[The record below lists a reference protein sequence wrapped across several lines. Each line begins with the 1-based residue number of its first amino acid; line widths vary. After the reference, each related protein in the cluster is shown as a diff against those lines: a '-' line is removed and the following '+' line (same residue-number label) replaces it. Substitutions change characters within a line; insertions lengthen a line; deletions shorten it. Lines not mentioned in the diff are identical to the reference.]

1 MTSAGPVIELRD
13 VGHDFDGVPVL
24 NGLNLRLSERRI
36 AIIGDNGSGKS
47 TLARMLNALLLPRRG
62 EVLVDGVSTR
72 KDAKAARVA
81 VGLVFQNPEHQI
93 VMPTVEEDL
102 AFGPRNLNLPREEIA
117 ARLDALL
124 PRYGLIDKRQQSAH
138 LLSGGEKKLLSI
150 LSVLIMRP
158 RTIVFDEPMT
168 SLDRRNRARIAR
180 VMAGLP
186 QQLITITH
194 DLDLIADYDRAIL
207 LAGGEV
213 AMDGAPGQVIA
224 RYTQAD
230 ETV

>member
-1 MTSAGPVIELRD
+1 MSDIPVIELRS
-13 VGHDFDGVPVL
+13 VSHDFDGVPVL
-24 NGLNLRLSERRI
+24 RGVDLRLSERRI

-47 TLARMLNALLLPRRG
+47 TLARMLNGLLLPREG
-62 EVLVDGVSTR
+62 QVLVDGVSTH
-72 KDAKAARVA
+72 KDAKAARAA

-117 ARLDALL
+117 ARMDDLL
-124 PRYGLIDKRQQSAH
+124 PRHGLDDKRQRPAH

-150 LSVLIMRP
+150 LSVVIMRP

-168 SLDRRNRARIAR
+168 SLDRRNRARIAQ
-180 VMAGLP
+180 VMAQLP
-186 QQLITITH
+186 HQLITITH
-194 DLDLIADYDRAIL
+194 DLDLIADYDRAL
-207 LAGGEV
+207 LMAGGQVV
-213 AMDGAPGQVIA
+213 ADGPPAAVIA

>member
-1 MTSAGPVIELRD
+1 MSSAAPVIEVCD

-24 NGLNLRLSERRI
+24 RGVSLRLAEPRI

-47 TLARMLNALLLPRRG
+47 TLARMLNGLLLPRDG
-62 EVLVDGVSTR
+62 EVLIDGVSTR
-72 KDAKAARVA
+72 KDANAARSA

-102 AFGPRNLNLPREEIA
+102 AFGPRNLNLSKAEIA
-117 ARLDALL
+117 ARVDNLL
-124 PRYGLIDKRQQSAH
+124 PRYGLADKRQQAAH
-138 LLSGGEKKLLSI
+138 LLSGGEQKLLSI
-150 LSVLIMRP
+150 LSVMIMRP

-180 VMAGLP
+180 VMAELP

-194 DLDLIADYDRAIL
+194 DLDLVATYDRAIL
-207 LAGGEV
+207 LAGGQV
-213 AMDGAPGQVIA
+213 AADGPPGEVIA
-224 RYTQAD
+224 RYREQD
-230 ETV
+230 EA

>member
-1 MTSAGPVIELRD
+1 MTDARPMIELRD
-13 VGHDFDGVPVL
+13 VSHDFGGVPVL
-24 NGLNLRLSERRI
+24 RGIALRLVERRI

-47 TLARMLNALLLPRRG
+47 TLARMLNGLLVPRSGR
-62 EVLVDGVSTR
+62 VTVDGVSTR
-72 KDAKAARVA
+72 DDPAAARLA

-102 AFGPRNLNLPREEIA
+102 AFGPRNLNLPKAETA
-117 ARLDALL
+117 ARVDDLL
-124 PRYGLIDKRQQSAH
+124 TQYGLAEKRTQPAH

-150 LSVLIMRP
+150 LSVVIMRP

-168 SLDRRNRARIAR
+168 SLDRRNRVRIAR
-180 VMAGLP
+180 VMAELP

-207 LAGGEV
+207 MAGGEV
-213 AMDGAPGQVIA
+213 ISDGAPEQVIS

-230 ETV
+230 EMA

>member
-1 MTSAGPVIELRD
+1 MTDAPVIELRD
-13 VGHDFDGVPVL
+13 VRHDFDGAPVL
-24 NGLNLRLSERRI
+24 RGLNLRLAERRI
-36 AIIGDNGSGKS
+36 GIIGDNGSGKS
-47 TLARMLNALLLPRRG
+47 TLARMLNGLLLPRAG
-62 EVLVDGVSTR
+62 QVLVGGVSTR
-72 KDAKAARVA
+72 KDAKAARAA

-102 AFGPRNLNLPREEIA
+102 AFGPRNLNLPRAEVA
-117 ARLDALL
+117 ARVDDLL
-124 PRYGLIDKRQQSAH
+124 TRYGLADKRTQPAH

-150 LSVLIMRP
+150 LSVVIMRP

-180 VMAGLP
+180 VMTELP
-186 QQLITITH
+186 QQLVTITH

-213 AMDGAPGQVIA
+213 AADGPPGEVIA
-224 RYTQAD
+224 RYEEQS
-230 ETV
+230 EE

>member
-1 MTSAGPVIELRD
+1 
-13 VGHDFDGVPVL
+13 VPVL
-24 NGLNLRLSERRI
+24 RGLSLRLADRRI

-47 TLARMLNALLLPRRG
+47 TLARMLNGLLLPRMG
-62 EVLVDGVSTR
+62 EVLIDGISTS
-72 KDAKAARVA
+72 KDAKAARAA

-102 AFGPRNLNLPREEIA
+102 AFGPRNLNLPRDEVA
-117 ARLDALL
+117 ARVDDLL
-124 PRYGLIDKRQQSAH
+124 TRHGLADKRTQPAH

-150 LSVLIMRP
+150 LSVVIMRP

-180 VMAGLP
+180 VMAELP

-213 AMDGAPGQVIA
+213 VAEGPPGEVIA
-224 RYTQAD
+224 RYEEQD
-230 ETV
+230 EI

>member
-1 MTSAGPVIELRD
+1 MTGARPVIELRG
-13 VGHDFDGVPVL
+13 VSHDFDGTLVL
-24 NGLNLRLSERRI
+24 RGLNLRLAERRI

-47 TLARMLNALLLPRRG
+47 TLARMLNGLLLPRDG
-62 EVLVDGVSTR
+62 EVLIDGVSTR
-72 KDAKAARVA
+72 KDAKAARGA

-102 AFGPRNLNLPREEIA
+102 AFGPRNLDLPKAEIA
-117 ARLDALL
+117 ARMDDLL
-124 PRYGLIDKRQQSAH
+124 PRYGLVDKRQQSAH
-138 LLSGGEKKLLSI
+138 LLSGGEQKLLSI
-150 LSVLIMRP
+150 LSVVIMRP
-158 RTIVFDEPMT
+158 RTIVFDEPMA
-168 SLDRRNRARIAR
+168 SLDRLNRARIAK
-180 VMAGLP
+180 VMAELP

-213 AMDGAPGQVIA
+213 VADGPPVQVVA
-224 RYTQAD
+224 RYTEAD

>member
-1 MTSAGPVIELRD
+1 VTDAPVIELRG
-13 VGHDFDGVPVL
+13 VRHDFDGAPVL
-24 NGLNLRLSERRI
+24 HGLDLRLAERRI

-47 TLARMLNALLLPRRG
+47 TLARMLNGLLLPRAG
-62 EVLVDGVSTR
+62 EVLIDGVSTR
-72 KDAKAARVA
+72 KDAKAARAA

-102 AFGPRNLNLPREEIA
+102 AFGPRNLNLPHEEVA
-117 ARLDALL
+117 ARVDDLL
-124 PRYGLIDKRQQSAH
+124 TRYGLAEKRMQPAH

-150 LSVLIMRP
+150 LSVVIMRP

-180 VMAGLP
+180 VMAELP

-194 DLDLIADYDRAIL
+194 DLDLVADYDRAIL
-207 LAGGEV
+207 IAGGEV
-213 AMDGAPGQVIA
+213 AADGPPQDVIA
-224 RYTQAD
+224 RYAEQD
-230 ETV
+230 EV

>member
-1 MTSAGPVIELRD
+1 MSDMPVIELQA
-13 VGHDFDGVPVL
+13 VSHDFDGVAVL
-24 NGLNLRLSERRI
+24 NGVDLQLSEPRI

-47 TLARMLNALLLPRRG
+47 TLARMLNGLLLPRAG
-62 EVLVDGVSTR
+62 QVLVDGVSTR
-72 KDAKAARVA
+72 DDASAARLA

-102 AFGPRNLNLPREEIA
+102 AFGPRNLNLSKAEIA
-117 ARLDALL
+117 TRMDDLL
-124 PRYGLIDKRQQSAH
+124 PRYGLDDKRQRPAH

-150 LSVLIMRP
+150 LSVVIMRP

-168 SLDRRNRARIAR
+168 SLDRRNRARIAG
-180 VMAGLP
+180 VMAELP

-194 DLDLIADYDRAIL
+194 DLDLVADYDRVIL
-207 LAGGEV
+207 MAGGQVV
-213 AMDGAPGQVIA
+213 ADGPPGAVIA
-224 RYTQAD
+224 QYAKQD

>member
-1 MTSAGPVIELRD
+1 MTDAPVIELRG
-13 VGHDFDGVPVL
+13 VRHDFDGVPVL
-24 NGLNLRLSERRI
+24 RGLNLRLAERRI

-47 TLARMLNALLLPRRG
+47 TLARMLNGLLVPRAG

-72 KDAKAARVA
+72 KDAKAARA
-81 VGLVFQNPEHQI
+81 DVGLVFQNPEHQI

-102 AFGPRNLNLPREEIA
+102 AFGPRNLNLPREEVA
-117 ARLDALL
+117 ERVDDLL
-124 PRYGLIDKRQQSAH
+124 TRYGLADKRNQPAH

-150 LSVLIMRP
+150 LSVVIMRP

-180 VMAGLP
+180 VMADLP

-194 DLDLIADYDRAIL
+194 DLDLIGDYDRAIL

-213 AMDGAPGQVIA
+213 VADGPPGEVIA
-224 RYTQAD
+224 RYEERD
-230 ETV
+230 EA

>member
-1 MTSAGPVIELRD
+1 MTDAPVIELRG
-13 VGHDFDGVPVL
+13 VRHDFDGVTVL
-24 NGLNLRLSERRI
+24 RGLNLRLAERRI

-47 TLARMLNALLLPRRG
+47 TLARMLNGLLVPRAG
-62 EVLVDGVSTR
+62 KVLVDGVSTR
-72 KDAKAARVA
+72 KDAKAARAA

-102 AFGPRNLNLPREEIA
+102 AFGPRNLNLPREEVA
-117 ARLDALL
+117 ARVDDLL
-124 PRYGLIDKRQQSAH
+124 ARYGLADKRTQPAH

-150 LSVLIMRP
+150 LSVVIMRP

-168 SLDRRNRARIAR
+168 SLDRRNRARIAK
-180 VMAGLP
+180 VMAELP
-186 QQLITITH
+186 QQLVTITH

-213 AMDGAPGQVIA
+213 AADGQPDEVIA
-224 RYTQAD
+224 RYEERD
-230 ETV
+230 EA

>member
-1 MTSAGPVIELRD
+1 VTDAPVIELRD
-13 VGHDFDGVPVL
+13 VRHDFDGAPVL
-24 NGLNLRLSERRI
+24 RGVDLGLAERRI

-47 TLARMLNALLLPRRG
+47 TLARMLNGLLVPRSG
-62 EVLVDGVSTR
+62 EVLIDRVSTR
-72 KDAKAARVA
+72 NDAKAARAA

-102 AFGPRNLNLPREEIA
+102 AFGPRNLNLPRAEGA
-117 ARLDALL
+117 ARVDDLL
-124 PRYGLIDKRQQSAH
+124 NRYGLAAKRTQPAH

-150 LSVLIMRP
+150 LSVVIMRP

-180 VMAGLP
+180 VMAELP

-213 AMDGAPGQVIA
+213 VADGPPREVIS
-224 RYTQAD
+224 RYD
-230 ETV
+230 EQDEA

>member
-1 MTSAGPVIELRD
+1 MSDIPVIELR
-13 VGHDFDGVPVL
+13 GLSHDFDGVPVL
-24 NGLNLRLSERRI
+24 RGLNLRLAERRI

-47 TLARMLNALLLPRRG
+47 TLARMLNGLLLPRDG

-72 KDAKAARVA
+72 KDAKAARAA

-102 AFGPRNLNLPREEIA
+102 AFGPRNLNLSKAEIT
-117 ARLDALL
+117 ARMDDLL
-124 PRYGLIDKRQQSAH
+124 PRYGLDDKRQRPAH

-150 LSVLIMRP
+150 LSVVIMRP
-158 RTIVFDEPMT
+158 RTIVLDEPMT

-180 VMAGLP
+180 VMAELP

-194 DLDLIADYDRAIL
+194 DLDLIADYDRVIL
-207 LAGGEV
+207 LSAGKV
-213 AMDGAPGQVIA
+213 AADGPPRAVIA
-224 RYTQAD
+224 QYAQQD

>member
-1 MTSAGPVIELRD
+1 MIELRD
-13 VGHDFDGVPVL
+13 VRHDFDGVPVL
-24 NGLNLRLSERRI
+24 RGLSLRLPERRI

-47 TLARMLNALLLPRRG
+47 TLARMLNGLLLPRTG

-72 KDAKAARVA
+72 QDAAAARAA

-102 AFGPRNLNLPREEIA
+102 AFGPRNLNLPREEVA
-117 ARLDALL
+117 ARVDDLL
-124 PRYGLIDKRQQSAH
+124 TRYGLADKRTQPAH

-150 LSVLIMRP
+150 LSVVIMRP

-168 SLDRRNRARIAR
+168 SLDRRNRGRIAK
-180 VMAGLP
+180 VMADLP

-207 LAGGEV
+207 LTGGEV
-213 AMDGAPGQVIA
+213 SADGPPREVIA
-224 RYTQAD
+224 RYEEQD
-230 ETV
+230 ET

>member
-1 MTSAGPVIELRD
+1 LSGAVPVIEVRD
-13 VGHDFDGVPVL
+13 VRHDFDGVPVL
-24 NGLNLRLSERRI
+24 RGLSLRLADRRI

-47 TLARMLNALLLPRRG
+47 TLARMLNGLLLPRMG
-62 EVLVDGVSTR
+62 EVLIDGISTS
-72 KDAKAARVA
+72 KDAKAARAA
-81 VGLVFQNPEHQI
+81 VGLIFQNPEHQI

-102 AFGPRNLNLPREEIA
+102 AFGPRNLNLPRDEVA
-117 ARLDALL
+117 ARVDHLL
-124 PRYGLIDKRQQSAH
+124 TRHGLADKRTQPAH

-150 LSVLIMRP
+150 LSVVIMRP

-180 VMAGLP
+180 VMAELP

-213 AMDGAPGQVIA
+213 VAEGPPGEVIA
-224 RYTQAD
+224 RYEEQD
-230 ETV
+230 EI

>member
-1 MTSAGPVIELRD
+1 VTDAPVIELRD
-13 VGHDFDGVPVL
+13 VRHDFDGAPVL
-24 NGLNLRLSERRI
+24 RGLNLRLAERRI

-47 TLARMLNALLLPRRG
+47 TLARMLNGLLLPRAG
-62 EVLVDGVSTR
+62 AVLIDGVSTR
-72 KDAKAARVA
+72 DDPVAARAA

-102 AFGPRNLNLPREEIA
+102 AFGPRNLNLPREEVA
-117 ARLDALL
+117 ARVDDLL
-124 PRYGLIDKRQQSAH
+124 ARYGFSEKRTQPAH

-150 LSVLIMRP
+150 LSVVIMRP

-180 VMAGLP
+180 VMADLP

-194 DLDLIADYDRAIL
+194 DLDLIGDYDRAIL
-207 LAGGEV
+207 LVRGEV
-213 AMDGAPGQVIA
+213 AADGPPQDVIT
-224 RYTQAD
+224 RYEQQD
-230 ETV
+230 EG

>member
-1 MTSAGPVIELRD
+1 MIEVRD
-13 VGHDFDGVPVL
+13 VRHDFDGVPVL
-24 NGLNLRLSERRI
+24 RGLSLRLADRRI

-47 TLARMLNALLLPRRG
+47 TLARMLNGLLLPRMG
-62 EVLVDGVSTR
+62 EVLIDGISTS
-72 KDAKAARVA
+72 KDAKAARAA
-81 VGLVFQNPEHQI
+81 VGLIFQNPEHQI

-102 AFGPRNLNLPREEIA
+102 AFGPRNLNLPRDEVA
-117 ARLDALL
+117 ARVDHLL
-124 PRYGLIDKRQQSAH
+124 TRHGLADKRTQPAH

-150 LSVLIMRP
+150 LSVVIMRP

-180 VMAGLP
+180 VMAELP

-213 AMDGAPGQVIA
+213 VAEGPPGEVIA
-224 RYTQAD
+224 RYEEQD
-230 ETV
+230 EI

>member
-1 MTSAGPVIELRD
+1 MSDMPVIELR
-13 VGHDFDGVPVL
+13 GLSHDFDGVPVL
-24 NGLNLRLSERRI
+24 RGLNLRFAERRI

-47 TLARMLNALLLPRRG
+47 TLGRMLNGLLLPRDG

-72 KDAKAARVA
+72 KDAKAARAA

-102 AFGPRNLNLPREEIA
+102 AFGPRNLNLSKAEIT
-117 ARLDALL
+117 ARMDDLL
-124 PRYGLIDKRQQSAH
+124 PRYGLDDKRQRPAH

-150 LSVLIMRP
+150 LSVVIMRP
-158 RTIVFDEPMT
+158 RTIVLDEPMT

-180 VMAGLP
+180 VMAELP

-194 DLDLIADYDRAIL
+194 DLDLIADYDRVIL
-207 LAGGEV
+207 LSAGKV
-213 AMDGAPGQVIA
+213 AADGPPRVVIA
-224 RYTQAD
+224 QYAQQD

>member
-1 MTSAGPVIELRD
+1 MSDIPVIELQA
-13 VGHDFDGVPVL
+13 VSHDFDGVQVL
-24 NGLNLRLSERRI
+24 RDVDLRLSERRI

-47 TLARMLNALLLPRRG
+47 TLARMLNGLLLPRAG
-62 EVLVDGVSTR
+62 QVLIEGVSTR
-72 KDAKAARVA
+72 DDASAARLA

-102 AFGPRNLNLPREEIA
+102 AFGPRNLNLSKAEIA
-117 ARLDALL
+117 ARMDDLL
-124 PRYGLIDKRQQSAH
+124 PRYGLDDKRQRPAH

-150 LSVLIMRP
+150 LSVVIMRP

-168 SLDRRNRARIAR
+168 SLDRRNRARIAG
-180 VMAGLP
+180 VMAELP

-194 DLDLIADYDRAIL
+194 DLDLIADYDRVIL
-207 LAGGEV
+207 LSAGKV
-213 AMDGAPGQVIA
+213 AADGPPGGVIA
-224 RYTQAD
+224 QYTQQE

>member
-1 MTSAGPVIELRD
+1 MTDSPVIELLGVR
-13 VGHDFDGVPVL
+13 HDFDGVTVL
-24 NGLNLRLSERRI
+24 RGLNLRLAERRI

-47 TLARMLNALLLPRRG
+47 TLARMLNGLLIPRAG
-62 EVLVDGVSTR
+62 EVLVGGVSTR
-72 KDAKAARVA
+72 KDAKAARAA

-102 AFGPRNLNLPREEIA
+102 AFGPRNLNLPREEAA
-117 ARLDALL
+117 ARVDDLL
-124 PRYGLIDKRQQSAH
+124 TRYGLADKRTQPAH

-150 LSVLIMRP
+150 LSVVIMRP

-180 VMAGLP
+180 VMAELP

-207 LAGGEV
+207 LAGGAV
-213 AMDGAPGQVIA
+213 AADGPPGEVIA
-224 RYTQAD
+224 RYEEQS
-230 ETV
+230 EE

>member
-1 MTSAGPVIELRD
+1 MSDLPVIELR
-13 VGHDFDGVPVL
+13 GLSHDFDGVPVL
-24 NGLNLRLSERRI
+24 RGLNLRLAERRV

-47 TLARMLNALLLPRRG
+47 TLARMLNGLLLPRDG
-62 EVLVDGVSTR
+62 EVLIDGVSTR
-72 KDAKAARVA
+72 KDAKAARGA

-102 AFGPRNLNLPREEIA
+102 AFGPRNLNLSKAEIA
-117 ARLDALL
+117 ARMDDLL
-124 PRYGLIDKRQQSAH
+124 PRYGLDDKRQRPAH

-150 LSVLIMRP
+150 LSVVIMRP
-158 RTIVFDEPMT
+158 RTIVLDEPMT
-168 SLDRRNRARIAR
+168 SLDRRNRARIAK

-194 DLDLIADYDRAIL
+194 DLDLIADYDRAVL
-207 LAGGEV
+207 LAGGQV
-213 AMDGAPGQVIA
+213 AVDGPPMQVIA
-224 RYTQAD
+224 RYTEAD

>member
-1 MTSAGPVIELRD
+1 MNNIPVIELQA
-13 VGHDFDGVPVL
+13 VSHDFDGVQVL
-24 NGLNLRLSERRI
+24 RGVDLQLSEPRI

-47 TLARMLNALLLPRRG
+47 TLARMLNGLLLPRAG
-62 EVLVDGVSTR
+62 QVLVDGVSTR
-72 KDAKAARVA
+72 DDASAARLV

-102 AFGPRNLNLPREEIA
+102 AFGPRNLNLSKAEIA
-117 ARLDALL
+117 TRMDDLL
-124 PRYGLIDKRQQSAH
+124 PRYGLDDKRQRPAH

-150 LSVLIMRP
+150 LSVVIMRP

-168 SLDRRNRARIAR
+168 SLDRRNRARIAG
-180 VMAGLP
+180 VMAELP

-194 DLDLIADYDRAIL
+194 DLDLVADYDRVIL
-207 LAGGEV
+207 LSAGKV
-213 AMDGAPGQVIA
+213 AADGPPGGVIA
-224 RYTQAD
+224 HYAKQD

>member
-1 MTSAGPVIELRD
+1 MSDLPVIELRG
-13 VGHDFDGVPVL
+13 VSHDFDGGQVL
-24 NGLNLRLSERRI
+24 RGLNLRLAERRI

-47 TLARMLNALLLPRRG
+47 TLARMLNGLLLPRDG

-72 KDAKAARVA
+72 KDAKAARAA

-102 AFGPRNLNLPREEIA
+102 AFGPRNLNLSKSEIA
-117 ARLDALL
+117 ARMDDLL
-124 PRYGLIDKRQQSAH
+124 PRYGLMDKRQQSAH

-150 LSVLIMRP
+150 LSVVIMRP

-168 SLDRRNRARIAR
+168 SLDRRNRARIAQ
-180 VMAGLP
+180 VMTQLP

-194 DLDLIADYDRAIL
+194 DLDLIADYDRVIL
-207 LAGGEV
+207 LAGGQV
-213 AMDGAPGQVIA
+213 AADGPPAQVIA
-224 RYTQAD
+224 RYTEAG
-230 ETV
+230 

>member
-1 MTSAGPVIELRD
+1 MPLIELRD
-13 VGHDFDGVPVL
+13 VSHDFDAVPVL
-24 NGLNLRLSERRI
+24 RGLNLRLTERRI

-47 TLARMLNALLLPRRG
+47 TLARMLNGLLLPRAG
-62 EVLVDGVSTR
+62 EVVVGGVSTR
-72 KDAKAARVA
+72 REAKAARAA

-117 ARLDALL
+117 ARVNDLL
-124 PRYGLIDKRQQSAH
+124 GQYGLDDKRTQPAH

-150 LSVLIMRP
+150 LSVVIMRP
-158 RTIVFDEPMT
+158 RTILFDEPMT
-168 SLDRRNRARIAR
+168 SLDRRNRARISQ
-180 VMAGLP
+180 VMAELP

-194 DLDLIADYDRAIL
+194 DLDLIAGYDRAIL

-213 AMDGAPGQVIA
+213 AADGPPESVVAQYEQ
-224 RYTQAD
+224 RD
-230 ETV
+230 EA